1 MSEYGWWE
9 RPPEYDDPP
18 EPPAEDCLNCGRCEG
33 CIQQSIA
40 FAEEMNDAQHENDC
54 PYCEGDGCHECDG
67 TGEYE

>member
-1 MSEYGWWE
+1 MNGRE
-9 RPPEYDDPP
+9 RPPEYDDLP
-18 EPPAEDCLNCGRCEG
+18 EPVVDCLGCGRCEG

-40 FAEEMNDAQHENDC
+40 FAEEMNDAEDDC